1 MWDANESQE
10 AGMMMRWSAMMV
22 VAMMATAGLRAQE
35 KRVQDAAQSKE
46 LNTEAYVELLPADV
60 QAKRQEV
67 IKEGMQLDEKQAAA
81 FWPVYEEYA
90 GEQKKLGD
98 QKLAIIQDYAKD
110 FMTMDDAK
118 ADELAQRVMVLDE
131 QRTALRKKYYQ
142 AMKKVLPT
150 VLVVRFFQL
159 DNQVQMLIDLPIT
172 SNLPI
177 IEEVPARQYDRAT
190 MDDAPVAGALG
201 RATRN

>member
-35 KRVQDAAQSKE
+35 KRVQDRAQSKE
-46 LNTEAYVELLPADV
+46 LNTEAYVELLRADV

-142 AMKKVLPT
+142 AMKKVRPKQFFHSRQTAPIRARRSRFYCRVELP
-150 VLVVRFFQL
+150 VSVF
-159 DNQVQMLIDLPIT
+159 
-172 SNLPI
+172 
-177 IEEVPARQYDRAT
+177 
-190 MDDAPVAGALG
+190 
-201 RATRN
+201 RN

>member
-1 MWDANESQE
+1 MRDATELQE
-10 AGMMMRWSAMMV
+10 AEIMMRWSAMMM
-22 VAMMATAGLRAQE
+22 AAALATAGLWAQE
-35 KRVQDAAQSKE
+35 KEVQDTAQSKE
-46 LNTEAYVELLPADV
+46 LNTEAYVELLRADA

-67 IKEGMQLDEKQAAA
+67 IKEGMHLDEKQAAA

-90 GEQKKLGD
+90 AQQKKLGD

-110 FMTMDDAK
+110 FMSMDDAK
-118 ADELAQRVMVLDE
+118 ADELAQWVMALDD
-131 QRTALRKKYYQ
+131 QRAALRKKYYE

-159 DNQVQMLIDLPIT
+159 DNQVQMLIDLQIA

-177 IEEVPARQYDRAT
+177 IEE
-190 MDDAPVAGALG
+190 AL
-201 RATRN
+201 AKE

>member
-1 MWDANESQE
+1 MRDANESQE

-22 VAMMATAGLRAQE
+22 VAMMATAGRWAQE

-46 LNTEAYVELLPADV
+46 LNTEAYVELLRADV
-60 QAKRQEV
+60 QAKRREV

-81 FWPVYEEYA
+81 FWPLHEEYA

-118 ADELAQRVMVLDE
+118 ADELAQRVMALDG

-159 DNQVQMLIDLPIT
+159 DNQVQMLIDLQIA

-177 IEEVPARQYDRAT
+177 IEEVPARQ
-190 MDDAPVAGALG
+190 
-201 RATRN
+201 

>member
-1 MWDANESQE
+1 
-10 AGMMMRWSAMMV
+10 
-22 VAMMATAGLRAQE
+22 
-35 KRVQDAAQSKE
+35 
-46 LNTEAYVELLPADV
+46 
-60 QAKRQEV
+60 
-67 IKEGMQLDEKQAAA
+67 
-81 FWPVYEEYA
+81 
-90 GEQKKLGD
+90 
-98 QKLAIIQDYAKD
+98 
-110 FMTMDDAK
+110 MTMDDAK

-131 QRTALRKKYYQ
+131 QRTALRKKYCQ

>member
-1 MWDANESQE
+1 
-10 AGMMMRWSAMMV
+10 MMRWSAMMV

-98 QKLAIIQDYAKD
+98 QKLAIIQDYAP
-110 FMTMDDAK
+110 
-118 ADELAQRVMVLDE
+118 
-131 QRTALRKKYYQ
+131 RT
-142 AMKKVLPT
+142 
-150 VLVVRFFQL
+150 
-159 DNQVQMLIDLPIT
+159 
-172 SNLPI
+172 S
-177 IEEVPARQYDRAT
+177 
-190 MDDAPVAGALG
+190 
-201 RATRN
+201 